1 MVILQPCDW
10 IESDSKFK
18 YVVDIF
24 GRTSGN
30 EVSKVRLTG
39 FQPYFYLKSTEHE
52 TASQIHTLLEQ
63 KSDKKI

>member
-30 EVSKVRLTG
+30 EVSKVRLT
-39 FQPYFYLKSTEHE
+39 
-52 TASQIHTLLEQ
+52 
-63 KSDKKI
+63 